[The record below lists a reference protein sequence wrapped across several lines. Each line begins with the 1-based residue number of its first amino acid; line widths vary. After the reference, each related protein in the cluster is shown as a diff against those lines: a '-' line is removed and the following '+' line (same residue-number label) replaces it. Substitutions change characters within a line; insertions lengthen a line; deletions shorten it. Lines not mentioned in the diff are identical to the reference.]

1 MSYAHLPSHDI
12 ERLSRSIAPGAW
24 GIEAEQPL
32 STLLGSCVAVCM
44 YDKAA
49 RIGGLNHFMLPNLQ
63 RTPNSEVDALLAGD
77 YCMEA
82 LLNGLL
88 AKGAKK
94 ARLEAKAFGGGTI
107 IESLARGM
115 GIGKRNADF
124 AQEWL
129 EREHIPL
136 VASDFLGPWSRKILF
151 VPDTGDAYCRRM
163 VTSMATESLIKRETA
178 YADTLARQIANRSSG
193 KEKKIELF

>member
-1 MSYAHLPSHDI
+1 MSYAHLPSREI
-12 ERLSRSIAPGAW
+12 ERISRSIAPGAW
-24 GIEAEQPL
+24 GIEQEQPL

-88 AKGAKK
+88 AKGARK
-94 ARLEAKAFGGGTI
+94 ARLEAKAFGGGSI
-107 IESLARGM
+107 IESLAQGM

-124 AQEWL
+124 AREWL

-136 VASDFLGPWSRKILF
+136 TASDFLGPWSRKILF
-151 VPDTGDAYCRRM
+151 VPDSGDAYCRRM
-163 VTSMATESLIKRETA
+163 VTSMATDSLIKRETA
-178 YADTLARQIANRSSG
+178 YADTLARQIAS
-193 KEKKIELF
+193 KAAVEKKIELF

>member
-1 MSYAHLPSHDI
+1 MSYAHLPSREI
-12 ERLSRSIAPGAW
+12 ERIARSIAPGAW

-32 STLLGSCVAVCM
+32 STLLGSCVAVCL
-44 YDKAA
+44 YDPVA

-63 RTPNSEVDALLAGD
+63 RTPHSEVDALLAGD

-94 ARLEAKAFGGGTI
+94 TRLEAKAFGGGTI

-115 GIGKRNADF
+115 NIGQRNADF
-124 AQEWL
+124 AREWL
-129 EREHIPL
+129 AREHIPL

-163 VTSMATESLIKRETA
+163 VTSMATTALIKREAA
-178 YADTLARQIANRSSG
+178 YADALARQIASRATD
-193 KEKKIELF
+193 KKIELF